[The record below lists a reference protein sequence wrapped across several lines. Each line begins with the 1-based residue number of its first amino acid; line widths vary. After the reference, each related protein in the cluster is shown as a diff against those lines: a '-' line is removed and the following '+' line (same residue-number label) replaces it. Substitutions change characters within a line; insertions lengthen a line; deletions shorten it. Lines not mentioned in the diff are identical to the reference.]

1 MNPRGGT
8 DVSKILISLQARF
21 RRHKVLA
28 SAALGAVIVAVII
41 AVVVSRTSKQVQ
53 TAPKPLQVDVVQ
65 VQQQDVPIYS
75 EWIGTTD
82 GMVNA
87 DIRAQVSGYL
97 LSKTYTEGAFVRKG
111 QLLFEIDPRPLQ
123 AVLNQGKGDL
133 ARSESQVEQAVSQLA
148 QAEAQLAQANSQRAQ
163 AEANQR
169 QTQLNVNKYGPL
181 LEQKAVTQQDFD
193 NAFQANDA
201 AQAQVEVAKAQIK
214 AASAAAQTAKS
225 AIVAAKAQVQS
236 SQAAVKTAELNLG
249 FTKIISPIDGIV
261 GIALAQVGD
270 LVNPTSGI
278 ITTVSTVDPIKV
290 YFTLSEQE
298 YLAYINRNP
307 NPAERAAAQ
316 KQLDLQLFLAD
327 GSTYSHT
334 GKFYIADRQVDP
346 KTGAI
351 RIAGVFPNRENTLRP
366 GQYGRVRAATSTQ
379 ASALLIPQRAVSQL
393 QGLYRV
399 AVVGSDNKVVMRTI
413 TPGPTVGQMWIIQ
426 DGLKAGETVMV
437 DGTQKV
443 TTGTTVAPRPFA
455 GTLAANN

>member
-1 MNPRGGT
+1 MKN
-8 DVSKILISLQARF
+8 ILSSIQNTL

-28 SAALGAVIVAVII
+28 TVATGILIVAVIVAVFV
-41 AVVVSRTSKQVQ
+41 ARTSKPAQA
-53 TAPKPLQVDVVQ
+53 APVPLQVDVVQ

-97 LSKTYTEGAFVRKG
+97 LSKAYTEGAFVRKG

-123 AVLNQGKGDL
+123 AVLNQAKGDL

-201 AQAQVEVAKAQIK
+201 AKAQVEVAKSQIK
-214 AASAAAQTAKS
+214 AAAAAVQTAKS

-249 FTKIISPIDGIV
+249 FTRILSPIDGIV

-278 ITTVSTVDPIKV
+278 LTTVSTVDPIKV

-298 YLAYINRNP
+298 YLAYVKRNP

-316 KQLDLQLFLAD
+316 KELELQLFLAD
-327 GSTYSHT
+327 GSTYPHT
-334 GKFYIADRQVDP
+334 GQFYVADRQVDP

-351 RIAGVFPNRENTLRP
+351 RIAGVFTNPENTLRP

-379 ASALLIPQRAVSQL
+379 SGALLVPQRAVSQL
-393 QGLYRV
+393 QGMYRV
-399 AVVGSDNKVVMRTI
+399 AVVGGDNKVTMRTI
-413 TPGPTVGQMWIIQ
+413 TPGPTVGQMWVIQ
-426 DGLKAGETVMV
+426 DGLKPGETIMV

-443 TTGTTVAPRPFA
+443 TSGATVAPRPFT
-455 GTLAANN
+455 GTLATNN